1 MSLDI
6 NDFTLGYLPNIGGW
20 KFTLHPLFCRLWVY
34 TVIVL
39 ALEKIILQMN
49 FPVHYQTL
57 NASLEGRDFA
67 IFKVLFT
74 ILKIYF
80 YWHFFWWVV
89 KPTQPEKLD
98 TFKRHKQLLYCFGN
112 KSNLTDNLVELIKF
126 AAMIFSSSFI
136 KRSTLLW
143 YCIL

>member
-1 MSLDI
+1 MANFLRP
-6 NDFTLGYLPNIGGW
+6 FEKLGCRRCRFRPYWLYSRVSAKYWGW
-20 KFTLHPLFCRLWVY
+20 KFTLHPLFRRLWLY

-74 ILKIYF
+74 IENLF
-80 YWHFFWWVV
+80 PVTFFWWVV

-112 KSNLTDNLVELIKF
+112 KSNLTDNLVEL
-126 AAMIFSSSFI
+126 
-136 KRSTLLW
+136 W
-143 YCIL
+143 V